1 MAMAGA
7 QARQGGAA
15 ARRPLWLQP
24 PAVAV
29 IGATAFNFV
38 LCLINTN
45 AGHVGAAAAIACEL
59 MIISAVLLYTYQRLT
74 YTQLLVICGALFY
87 LVALSAGRLLLSG
100 SADVKPIRDL
110 LIPIAFFILGAS
122 SPDLKTADRIV
133 RIAALMVV
141 AVGLFEYLLP
151 DIYTRFCNIASFYVE
166 RGTMDAT
173 QAAQSSSLF
182 VSGMRPDGA
191 GGGRNLLPFLGNHR
205 VSSIFLEPVS
215 AGNFGVILFLWALIR
230 SKMEHRFYG
239 GLFAAAAFTIVMSD
253 SRFGAYFCVI
263 SVVLSLV
270 PSAIRLVM
278 VALAP
283 VVGLMTIVFMP
294 DILSQHFGVDNGF
307 IGRIIMAG
315 EILSRFDVL
324 NWFGLRAAEFMMADS
339 GYAYSVASI
348 GVIGIVLFWIM
359 LLSTE
364 SRSRYF
370 YIFRDLAAAYVAFLL
385 CISNSPYTIKTGALM
400 WFLAGVLSAAPAVV
414 VRRVLRAARPSF
426 PQGVRTAPA
435 TPAAAAVHPDFRAS

>member
-1 MAMAGA
+1 M
-7 QARQGGAA
+7 
-15 ARRPLWLQP
+15 WLQP

-38 LCLINTN
+38 LCLVNTN
-45 AGHVGAAAAIACEL
+45 VGNVGAAAAIACEL

-74 YTQLLVICGALFY
+74 YTQLLVICGAVFY
-87 LVALSAGRLLLSG
+87 LVALSAGRLLLTG
-100 SADVKPIRDL
+100 GADVKPIRDL

-122 SPDLKTADRIV
+122 APDLKTADRIV
-133 RIAALMVV
+133 RIAAFLVV
-141 AVGLFEYLLP
+141 AVGLFEYFLP

-166 RGTMDAT
+166 RGTMAT
-173 QAAQSSSLF
+173 SQAQQSSSLF
-182 VSGMRPDGA
+182 VSGMRPEGA

-215 AGNFGVILFLWALIR
+215 AGNFGVILFLWALVR

-239 GLFAAAAFTIVMSD
+239 GLFASAVFTIVMSD

-270 PSAIRLVM
+270 PSAIRLAM

-283 VVGLMTIVFMP
+283 VVGLLTIVFMP

-348 GVIGIVLFWIM
+348 GVIGVALFWIM

-364 SRSRYF
+364 SRSRFF

-400 WFLAGVLSAAPAVV
+400 WFLAGVLSAAPAAAT
-414 VRRVLRAARPSF
+414 RRVLRSPRPSLH
-426 PQGVRTAPA
+426 PGGGA
-435 TPAAAAVHPDFRAS
+435 TRAAPAAAVVRPDFRAS